1 MGKASY
7 VNTEDGICV
16 QIDDKFIPVNVI
28 AEHYG
33 FEIEDEDDIWTLIDA
48 ISSVAIEG
56 AKIM

>member
-1 MGKASY
+1 MGKVSY
-7 VNTEDGICV
+7 INTKDGICV
-16 QIDDKFIPVNVI
+16 SVNGKFIPIKDI

-33 FEIEDEDDIWTLIDA
+33 FEIEDEEDIWILIDA